1 MQHQMRGISA
11 QSLTQVLAA
20 VDAVKKKDQGVVS
33 AELFA
38 AVAALDGTPA
48 LRRILTDPSTDA
60 KAKQGLVKDVFG
72 GKLGTGALS
81 VLDAAVAGRWA
92 SARDLTDGLETAG
105 VAAQVA
111 VADSAGQLDE
121 LESELFEIGR
131 VVRSDAELR
140 GVVSDRSVAAEAKG
154 TLLAGLLSGKVT
166 DSALVL
172 AVQAA
177 AARTGSFE
185 KALTAFS
192 VVAADRRN
200 RLIAEVR
207 VAQPLDDAQASRL
220 AAALGTKYGRD
231 VHLNI
236 IVDPSAV
243 GGIAVSVGDEVVDGT
258 MSTRLETARR
268 QLAG

>member
-1 MQHQMRGISA
+1 MQHQMRGVSA
-11 QSLTQVLAA
+11 ESLQQVLAS
-20 VDAVKKKDQGVVS
+20 VDAAKDPGAVS
-33 AELFA
+33 PELFT
-38 AVAALDGTPA
+38 AVTALDGTPA
-48 LRRILTDPSTDA
+48 LRRILTDPSTESG
-60 KAKQGLVKDVFG
+60 AKQRLVKDVFG
-72 GKLGTGALS
+72 AKLSAGALT

-111 VADSAGQLDE
+111 AADAAGELDA

-131 VVRSDAELR
+131 LVRSDDELR
-140 GVVSDRSVAAEAKG
+140 GVVSDRSVPAAAKG
-154 TLLAGLLSGKVT
+154 SLLTSLLDGKVT
-166 DSALVL
+166 AAALAL

-177 AARTGSFE
+177 AARRGSFE
-185 KALTAFS
+185 KALTAFGDT
-192 VVAADRRN
+192 AAARRN

-207 VAQPLDDAQASRL
+207 VAQPLDDAQATRL
-220 AAALGTKYGRD
+220 AAALGSKYGRD
-231 VHLNI
+231 VHLNVV
-236 IVDPSAV
+236 VDPSVV